1 MSQVR
6 TLENP
11 PLRDMRQDAE
21 VKAGRVDATK
31 RQDGTDIPEN
41 AEKAIRGRARTAAQ
55 EQTRRPEEDE
65 DVYSDEA
72 PSEVGAQNEGSQAS
86 DSEDGSEDGSE
97 GADDLS
103 EDSQSD
109 SANEDEAD
117 EDDSEDDDGNEDVRA
132 SLDNISFGALAK
144 AQASLGSKSKRGA
157 KTSKSTEEP
166 STASP
171 LDGIRARILEAREQK
186 RQALK
191 DLEKASRSSKHAPMI
206 QSSKKAVS
214 RKRTIIE
221 PPSVPKSRDPRFDPT
236 IMSQGGP
243 SKTEAAEKAYGFLDE
258 YRANELKALKEQ
270 LAKTK
275 NPNEKEELKRTIR
288 STSDRLRTMENKK
301 REREV
306 MADHKKREKQLI
318 SEGKKSNPY
327 YMKKSDLK
335 KQVMLKKYES
345 MNSKDRAK
353 ALERRRKKMTSKER
367 KEMPWERRGMGD
379 GGDGEGRKRRR
390 ME

>member
-1 MSQVR
+1 MPITDLLNRRVR
-6 TLENP
+6 
-11 PLRDMRQDAE
+11 A
-21 VKAGRVDATK
+21 
-31 RQDGTDIPEN
+31 
-41 AEKAIRGRARTAAQ
+41 
-55 EQTRRPEEDE
+55 RPEEDE
-65 DVYSDEA
+65 EDYSDDA
-72 PSEVGAQNEGSQAS
+72 PSEVGVQNEDSQAS
-86 DSEDGSEDGSE
+86 DSENGSEDGSE
-97 GADDLS
+97 GADDQS
-103 EDSQSD
+103 DDSQSD
-109 SANEDEAD
+109 NANEDEAD
-117 EDDSEDDDGNEDVRA
+117 DSEDDDDGNEDVRA
-132 SLDNISFGALAK
+132 SLNNISFGALAK

-166 STASP
+166 TPSP
-171 LDGIRARILEAREQK
+171 LDDIRARILEAREQK

-191 DLEKASRSSKHAPMI
+191 DIEKASRSSKHAPMI

-214 RKRTIIE
+214 RKRTIVE

-236 IMSQGGP
+236 IMNRGGP
-243 SKTEAAEKAYGFLDE
+243 SNTEAAEKAYGFLDE

-275 NPNEKEELKRTIR
+275 NVNEKEELKRTIR
-288 STSDRLRTMENKK
+288 STSDRLRAMENKK

-367 KEMPWERRGMGD
+367 KEMPMERRGMGD